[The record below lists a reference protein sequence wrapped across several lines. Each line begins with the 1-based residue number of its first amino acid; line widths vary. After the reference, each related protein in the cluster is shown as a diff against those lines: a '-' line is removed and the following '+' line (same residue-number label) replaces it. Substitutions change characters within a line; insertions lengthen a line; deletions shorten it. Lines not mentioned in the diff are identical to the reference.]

1 LSAGEIER
9 ISDNN
14 PVTRQ
19 LKRQSHVQLNSRA
32 FCGGP
37 TYRRPADKTYRVR
50 YNTAASRTSPEALGD
65 RSTSSTEAMRII
77 LQLAVLVV
85 VPLTTVTSVGQDKKS
100 QTWYGVLHAGAT
112 QLRLQMEFVPDDSG
126 KLSGKM
132 ISLDQGNA
140 EIRCDSVRL
149 DDHELFFELKS
160 VGAKFTGKLNES
172 KDQATGTFEQL
183 GAKMPFTLKK
193 VDRIPTQ
200 KHLQTWT
207 GLMRAGQ
214 KDFDFQFRVFE
225 SDDGQSAL
233 LDSFSENLFGI
244 SCKWRVDDKKV
255 TVEVPI
261 AAAPATFTGNL
272 DDDEQQ
278 ITGTWKQGIA
288 KLPLVLTAV
297 PLPETRKTEFKRT
310 QMPKPPFDYDV
321 EEVSFKNIVDALS
334 LSGTLTHP
342 KGNGPF
348 AAIILISGSGPQ
360 DRDETLMG
368 HKPFLVIA
376 DHLTR
381 NGFAV
386 LRYDDRG
393 IGKSTGDFASTT
405 TAGFANDAEA
415 AFEFLKSDKRIAA
428 DKIVLCGHSEGGIIA
443 PMIASR
449 RDDVGGCILLAG
461 TGVTG
466 RQISVNQSRLI
477 SKAAGLPEHLIAA
490 NETMLRRL
498 YERQEQGGEFDATF
512 VSKLADEINQQLPE
526 SMRESYDA
534 KMPIDATIGTIQTD
548 WFKFFGS
555 YDPAPALAKTKCPVL
570 VMIGK
575 NDVQVDPLLN
585 LPPIEKALRQGK
597 NPDFELHTLDK
608 LNHLFQTSETGS
620 LQEYSRIEETIAK
633 PALDLITN
641 WLRVRYK
648 Q

>member
-1 LSAGEIER
+1 
-9 ISDNN
+9 
-14 PVTRQ
+14 
-19 LKRQSHVQLNSRA
+19 
-32 FCGGP
+32 
-37 TYRRPADKTYRVR
+37 
-50 YNTAASRTSPEALGD
+50 
-65 RSTSSTEAMRII
+65 
-77 LQLAVLVV
+77 
-85 VPLTTVTSVGQDKKS
+85 
-100 QTWYGVLHAGAT
+100 
-112 QLRLQMEFVPDDSG
+112 
-126 KLSGKM
+126 
-132 ISLDQGNA
+132 
-140 EIRCDSVRL
+140 
-149 DDHELFFELKS
+149 
-160 VGAKFTGKLNES
+160 
-172 KDQATGTFEQL
+172 
-183 GAKMPFTLKK
+183 
-193 VDRIPTQ
+193 
-200 KHLQTWT
+200 
-207 GLMRAGQ
+207 MRAGP

-225 SDDGQSAL
+225 SDDGRSAV
-233 LDSFSENLFGI
+233 LDSFSESLFGI
-244 SCKWRVDDKKV
+244 PCNWRVEENKV

-272 DDDEQQ
+272 NDDQQQ
-278 ITGTWKQGIA
+278 ITGTWEQGSA

-297 PLPETRKTEFKRT
+297 PLSETRKTEFKRT

-321 EEVSFKNIVDALS
+321 EEVSIKNDLDALS
-334 LSGTLTHP
+334 LSGTLTLP

-348 AAIILISGSGPQ
+348 PAVILISGSGPQ

-393 IGKSTGDFASTT
+393 TGKSTGVFVNAT

-415 AFEFLKSDKRIAA
+415 AFEFLKTHKRIAA
-428 DKIVLCGHSEGGIIA
+428 DNIVLCGHSEGGIIA
-443 PMIASR
+443 PMVASR
-449 RDDVGGCILLAG
+449 RDDIGGCILLAG

-477 SKAAGLPEHLIAA
+477 SKAAGLPEHLIVA

-498 YERQEQGGEFDATF
+498 YERQEQGGEFDEKF
-512 VSKLADEINQQLPE
+512 VSELAAEMKQQLPK

-534 KMPIDATIGTIQTD
+534 KTLIDATIGTIESE
-548 WFKFFGS
+548 WFKYFGS

-570 VMIGK
+570 VMIGE

-585 LPPIEKALRQGK
+585 LPAIEKALRQGK

-608 LNHLFQTSETGS
+608 LNHLFQTSDTGS

-641 WLRVRYK
+641 WLSDRYK